1 MGCSFVDAREIRFT
15 LRPVSCAGHYCEP
28 VAIRQVGQLKAVN
41 ARCSD
46 ALPRQR
52 AKEAGRKKSA
62 ARELARAVQGSDAM
76 KRLFGAIAAFS
87 ILLASGGHSLAQ
99 GWPNRPIRMVV
110 PYTPGGYTDLMA
122 RLVGQKISEAL
133 GQPIVFENKPGAN
146 AIIGTD
152 VVAKA
157 APDGY
162 TFGTVIAAH
171 AVNATL
177 NPKLPYDTLKDFSYV
192 SLMSVAPLI
201 MIAHPSLPANNVKE
215 LVALAKTK
223 PGQLNFASSGVGAAA
238 HLTMEMFKSRT
249 GIEMQHIPYKG
260 TAGALQDTVGGQI
273 NVMFDIVGPLMP
285 QVRSG
290 NAKAIVVTA
299 KERIPAAPDV
309 PTMAEQGV
317 PDFISGTWAGII
329 APAGTPREIV
339 DRVAAEAKKA
349 LADPAMKAKLAEQGI
364 VAVGDGP
371 DEFRVFVT
379 DEISRWS
386 KVITDA
392 GIKME

>member
-1 MGCSFVDAREIRFT
+1 MKTLFRAFAVVLACS
-15 LRPVSCAGHYCEP
+15 S
-28 VAIRQVGQLKAVN
+28 
-41 ARCSD
+41 
-46 ALPRQR
+46 
-52 AKEAGRKKSA
+52 
-62 ARELARAVQGSDAM
+62 
-76 KRLFGAIAAFS
+76 GA
-87 ILLASGGHSLAQ
+87 LAQ
-99 GWPNRPIRMVV
+99 GWPNRPIRMIV

-133 GQPIVFENKPGAN
+133 GQPIIFENKPGAN

-157 APDGY
+157 TPDGY

-201 MIAHPSLPANNVKE
+201 MIAHPSLPANDVQE
-215 LVALAKTK
+215 LIALARAK
-223 PGQLNFASSGVGAAA
+223 PGELNFASSGVGAAA

-249 GIEMQHIPYKG
+249 GIDMLHIPYKG
-260 TAGALQDTVGGQI
+260 TAGALQDVIGGRI
-273 NVMFDIVGPLMP
+273 NVMFDVVGPLMP

-290 NAKAIVVTA
+290 LAKAIVVTA
-299 KERIPAAPDV
+299 KQRIPAAPDV

-317 PDFISGTWAGII
+317 ADFVSGTWAGII
-329 APAGTPREIV
+329 APAGTPKEIV
-339 DRVAAEAKKA
+339 DRVSAEAARA
-349 LADPAMKAKLAEQGI
+349 LADPALKDKLVEQGI
-364 VAVGDGP
+364 VAVGSTP
-371 DEFRVFVT
+371 EEFRAFVAE
-379 DEISRWS
+379 EIVRWR

>member
-1 MGCSFVDAREIRFT
+1 
-15 LRPVSCAGHYCEP
+15 
-28 VAIRQVGQLKAVN
+28 
-41 ARCSD
+41 
-46 ALPRQR
+46 
-52 AKEAGRKKSA
+52 
-62 ARELARAVQGSDAM
+62 M
-76 KRLFGAIAAFS
+76 KRLFGAVAAFS
-87 ILLASGGHSLAQ
+87 ILLASAGHSLAQ

-177 NPKLPYDTLKDFSYV
+177 NPKLPYDTLKDFTYV

-215 LVALAKTK
+215 LVALAKSK

-238 HLTMEMFKSRT
+238 HLTMEMFKSRV

-317 PDFISGTWAGII
+317 PDFVSGTWAGII
-329 APAGTPREIV
+329 APAGTPKEIV
-339 DRVAAEAKKA
+339 DRGAAEAKKA

-371 DEFRVFVT
+371 DEFRVFVA
-379 DEISRWS
+379 DEIGRWS

>member
-1 MGCSFVDAREIRFT
+1 MKYLFR
-15 LRPVSCAGHYCEP
+15 
-28 VAIRQVGQLKAVN
+28 
-41 ARCSD
+41 
-46 ALPRQR
+46 AL
-52 AKEAGRKKSA
+52 
-62 ARELARAVQGSDAM
+62 
-76 KRLFGAIAAFS
+76 AAFAVV
-87 ILLASGGHSLAQ
+87 LTCASGASAQ
-99 GWPNRPIRMVV
+99 TWPTRSIRMVV

-152 VVAKA
+152 VVAKS

-177 NPKLPYDTLKDFSYV
+177 NPKLPYDTMKDFTYV

-201 MIAHPSLPANNVKE
+201 MIAHPSVPANNLKE
-215 LVALAKTK
+215 LIALAKAK
-223 PGQLNFASSGVGAAA
+223 PGELNFASSGIGAAA
-238 HLTMEMFKSRT
+238 HLTMEMFKSRA
-249 GIEMQHIPYKG
+249 GINMQHIPYKG

-273 NVMFDIVGPLMP
+273 NVMFDIIGPLMP

-290 NAKAIVVTA
+290 NVKALVVTA
-299 KERIPAAPDV
+299 KERVPAAADV

-317 PDFISGTWAGII
+317 PDFVSGTWAGII
-329 APAGTPREIV
+329 APAGTPKEIV

-364 VAVGDGP
+364 VAMGSTP
-371 DEFRVFVT
+371 EEFRSFVAE
-379 DEISRWS
+379 EIASWK

-392 GIKME
+392 NIKME

>member
-1 MGCSFVDAREIRFT
+1 MKCLFRALGAFAIVIACS
-15 LRPVSCAGHYCEP
+15 S
-28 VAIRQVGQLKAVN
+28 
-41 ARCSD
+41 
-46 ALPRQR
+46 
-52 AKEAGRKKSA
+52 
-62 ARELARAVQGSDAM
+62 
-76 KRLFGAIAAFS
+76 GA
-87 ILLASGGHSLAQ
+87 LAQ

-133 GQPIVFENKPGAN
+133 GQPIIFENKPGAN

-177 NPKLPYDTLKDFSYV
+177 NPKLPYDTLKDFTYV

-215 LVALAKTK
+215 LIALAKAK
-223 PGQLNFASSGVGAAA
+223 PGELNFASSGVGAAA
-238 HLTMEMFKSRT
+238 HLTMEMFKSRA
-249 GIEMQHIPYKG
+249 GINMQHIPYKG
-260 TAGALQDTVGGQI
+260 TAGALQDTIGGRV
-273 NVMFDIVGPLMP
+273 NVMFDVVGPLMP

-290 NAKAIVVTA
+290 HAKAIVVTA

-317 PDFISGTWAGII
+317 ADFVSGTWAGII
-329 APAGTPREIV
+329 APAGTPKEIV
-339 DRVAAEAKKA
+339 DRIAAEAKKA
-349 LADPAMKAKLAEQGI
+349 LADPALKEKLVEQGI
-364 VAVGDGP
+364 VAVGGTP
-371 DEFRVFVT
+371 EEFRALVAE
-379 DEISRWS
+379 EIVRWS

>member
-1 MGCSFVDAREIRFT
+1 
-15 LRPVSCAGHYCEP
+15 
-28 VAIRQVGQLKAVN
+28 
-41 ARCSD
+41 
-46 ALPRQR
+46 
-52 AKEAGRKKSA
+52 
-62 ARELARAVQGSDAM
+62 M

-249 GIEMQHIPYKG
+249 GVEMQHIPYKG

-371 DEFRVFVT
+371 NEFRVFVT

>member
-1 MGCSFVDAREIRFT
+1 MEPIVKT
-15 LRPVSCAGHYCEP
+15 LFR
-28 VAIRQVGQLKAVN
+28 
-41 ARCSD
+41 
-46 ALPRQR
+46 
-52 AKEAGRKKSA
+52 
-62 ARELARAVQGSDAM
+62 
-76 KRLFGAIAAFS
+76 AIAA
-87 ILLASGGHSLAQ
+87 LAVMLGCASGAPAQ
-99 GWPNRPIRMVV
+99 GWPNRPIRMIV

-133 GQPIVFENKPGAN
+133 GQPIIFENKPGAN

-177 NPKLPYDTLKDFSYV
+177 NPKLPYDTLKDFTYV

-201 MIAHPSLPANNVKE
+201 MIAHPSLPANNVQE
-215 LVALAKTK
+215 LIALAKAK
-223 PGQLNFASSGVGAAA
+223 PGELNFASSGVGAAA

-249 GIEMQHIPYKG
+249 GIDMLHIPYKG
-260 TAGALQDTVGGQI
+260 TAGALQDVIGGRI
-273 NVMFDIVGPLMP
+273 NVMFDVVGPLMP

-290 NAKAIVVTA
+290 LAKAIVVTA
-299 KERIPAAPDV
+299 KERIPAASDV

-317 PDFISGTWAGII
+317 ADFVSGTWAGLI
-329 APAGTPREIV
+329 APAGTPKEIV
-339 DRVAAEAKKA
+339 DRVSTEAAKA
-349 LADPAMKAKLAEQGI
+349 LADPALKEKLVEQGI
-364 VAVGDGP
+364 VAVGSTP
-371 DEFRVFVT
+371 EEFRSFVAE
-379 DEISRWS
+379 DIVRWR

>member
-1 MGCSFVDAREIRFT
+1 VKT
-15 LRPVSCAGHYCEP
+15 LFRLAAALAIVLGCAG
-28 VAIRQVGQLKAVN
+28 
-41 ARCSD
+41 
-46 ALPRQR
+46 
-52 AKEAGRKKSA
+52 
-62 ARELARAVQGSDAM
+62 
-76 KRLFGAIAAFS
+76 GAS
-87 ILLASGGHSLAQ
+87 AQ
-99 GWPNRPIRMVV
+99 GWPNRSIRMIV

-122 RLVGQKISEAL
+122 RLVGQKISDAL

-201 MIAHPSLPANNVKE
+201 MIAHPSLPANNVQE
-215 LVALAKTK
+215 LIALAKAK
-223 PGQLNFASSGVGAAA
+223 PGELNFASSGVGAAA

-249 GIEMQHIPYKG
+249 GIDMQHIPYKG
-260 TAGALQDTVGGQI
+260 TAGALQDVIGGRI
-273 NVMFDIVGPLMP
+273 NVMFDVVGPLMP

-290 NAKAIVVTA
+290 LAKSIVVTA
-299 KERIPAAPDV
+299 KERIPAASDV

-317 PDFISGTWAGII
+317 PDFVSGTWAGII
-329 APAGTPREIV
+329 APAGMPKEIV
-339 DRVAAEAKKA
+339 DRVSAEAKKA
-349 LADPAMKAKLAEQGI
+349 LADPALQAKLVEQGI
-364 VAVGDGP
+364 VAVGSTP
-371 DEFRVFVT
+371 EEFRSFVAE
-379 DEISRWS
+379 EIGRWR

-392 GIKME
+392 GIKMEP

>member
-1 MGCSFVDAREIRFT
+1 MKTLIRALSMFAIVLACS
-15 LRPVSCAGHYCEP
+15 S
-28 VAIRQVGQLKAVN
+28 
-41 ARCSD
+41 
-46 ALPRQR
+46 
-52 AKEAGRKKSA
+52 
-62 ARELARAVQGSDAM
+62 
-76 KRLFGAIAAFS
+76 GA
-87 ILLASGGHSLAQ
+87 LAQ
-99 GWPNRPIRMVV
+99 GWPNRPIRMIV

-122 RLVGQKISEAL
+122 RLVGQKISDAL
-133 GQPIVFENKPGAN
+133 GQPIIFENKPGAN

-201 MIAHPSLPANNVKE
+201 MIAHPSLPANNVQE
-215 LVALAKTK
+215 LIALAKAK
-223 PGQLNFASSGVGAAA
+223 PGELNFSSSGVGAAA

-249 GIEMQHIPYKG
+249 GIDMLHIPYKG
-260 TAGALQDTVGGQI
+260 TAGALQDVIGGRI
-273 NVMFDIVGPLMP
+273 NVMFDVVGPLMP

-290 NAKAIVVTA
+290 LAKAIVVTA
-299 KERIPAAPDV
+299 KERIPAASDV

-317 PDFISGTWAGII
+317 PDFVSGTWAGLI
-329 APAGTPREIV
+329 APAGTPKEIV
-339 DRVAAEAKKA
+339 DRIAAEAKKA
-349 LADPAMKAKLAEQGI
+349 LADPALKDKLVEQGI
-364 VAVGDGP
+364 VAVGGTP
-371 DEFRVFVT
+371 EEFRAFVEE
-379 DEISRWS
+379 EIVRWR